1 MGTYELLCILS
12 ALALGAALISSKISQ
27 LQTTIAITLVAFCL
41 SLGILLLGKL
51 FNVGFYFSAINELDH
66 LDFRALLV
74 NGMLGFLLF
83 AGALNI
89 RLGVLKQQ
97 GWEVM
102 VLSLFSTL
110 LSTVIIA
117 TALWWLSPFIGVQLK
132 YIYCLLFGAL
142 ISPTDPISVM
152 AIIKQLKAPDD
163 IAIQVEGESLF
174 NDGIGLVLF
183 VSLSQLAFSD
193 IPVTVADV
201 TWLFTHEVIGGLAF
215 GLLLAVILH
224 GMISLSEDE
233 SQKLL
238 ITFLAPT
245 AGYVL
250 AIMAGVSGPLAMVS
264 CGITMGAW
272 TAQRFFD
279 EAGQGRLK
287 RFWFLIEEYFNSLL
301 FLLIGFM
308 LLLVDFHS
316 ADWLFMFA
324 AIPLVLIARMISVL
338 LPYQG
343 FRRFRYYNPFAEPIL
358 IWGGLRGGL
367 ALAMAMSIPANI
379 LLIPEKDIDLREL
392 IMVMSYGVVM
402 FSILVQGTTI
412 KGLIA
417 RSRAVGVVPLPPSG
431 QKQERNP

>member
-1 MGTYELLCILS
+1 MGTYELLCMLS
-12 ALALGAALISSKISQ
+12 ALALGAALISSKISR

-41 SLGILLLGKL
+41 SLGILVLGKL
-51 FNVGFYFSAINELDH
+51 FDIDLYFNAINGLND
-66 LDFRALLV
+66 LDFRALLI
-74 NGMLGFLLF
+74 NGLLGFLLF

-89 RLGVLKQQ
+89 RLGILKQQ

-102 VLSLFSTL
+102 ILAVFSTL
-110 LSTVIIA
+110 LSTVIVA
-117 TALWWLSPFIGVQLK
+117 TALWLLSPLLGIQLK

-152 AIIKQLKAPDD
+152 AIIKQLKAPED
-163 IAIQVEGESLF
+163 IAVQVEGESLF

-183 VSLSQLAFSD
+183 VSFSQLAFSD
-193 IPVTVADV
+193 TPVTLTDV
-201 TWLFTHEVIGGLAF
+201 GWLFTHEVIGGLLF

-224 GMISLSEDE
+224 GMIGFSEDE

-272 TAQRFFD
+272 TAQHFFD

-301 FLLIGFM
+301 FLLIGLM
-308 LLLVDFHS
+308 LLLVDFHG
-316 ADWLFMFA
+316 ADWLFMLT
-324 AIPLVLIARMISVL
+324 AIPLVLVARLVSIAV
-338 LPYQG
+338 PYRG
-343 FRRFRYYNPFAEPIL
+343 FRLFRNYNLFAEPIL
-358 IWGGLRGGL
+358 VWGGLRGGL

-379 LLIPEKDIDLREL
+379 MLVPEKGIDLREL
-392 IMVMSYGVVM
+392 MMVMSYGVVM
-402 FSILVQGTTI
+402 FSILIQGTTV
-412 KGLIA
+412 KGLIIK
-417 RSRAVGVVPLPPSG
+417 SKLLTSTNKPNSD
-431 QKQERNP
+431 